1 MIRLILLI
9 VTLTLSLSTIAN
21 DELIKDWRLEK
32 PFVHGFLGGITLNS
46 VSLFPEKWSVAQHI
60 EPNPIM
66 PGTVKYLEQNKV
78 VPFYFGVISGL
89 LALGAILF
97 YCFSAYKNRF
107 VISHFKLAKTDHE

>member
-1 MIRLILLI
+1 MFRLILLFL
-9 VTLTLSLSTIAN
+9 TFTLSFSTIAD

-46 VSLFPEKWSVAQHI
+46 VSLYPKKWSVAQNI

-78 VPFYFGVISGL
+78 VPFYFGLISGVFTL
-89 LALGAILF
+89 CAILF
-97 YCFSAYKNRF
+97 YCFSAYKNHF
-107 VISHFKLAKTDHE
+107 VISHFYMAKIENE